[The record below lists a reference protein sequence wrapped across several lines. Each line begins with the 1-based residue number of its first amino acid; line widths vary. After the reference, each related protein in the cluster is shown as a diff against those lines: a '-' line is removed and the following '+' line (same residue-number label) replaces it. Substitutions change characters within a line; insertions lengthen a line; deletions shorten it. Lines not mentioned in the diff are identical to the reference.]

1 MISVMSM
8 EILVTL
14 DKKSSL
20 KERRS
25 VAQKLRDRIKNDFN
39 VSAKIDYLEHRSQF
53 RLMVVM
59 LGESEDYLE
68 EELDKMAEWIE
79 NITGE
84 EPRMSYQI
92 EGWGL

>member
-1 MISVMSM
+1 MISLMTV

-14 DKKSSL
+14 DKKTNL
-20 KERRS
+20 KDRRA
-25 VAQKLRDRIKNDFN
+25 VAQKLRDRIKTDFN

-53 RLMVVM
+53 RLMIAM

-79 NITGE
+79 RVIGE
-84 EPRMSYQI
+84 EPRMAYQI